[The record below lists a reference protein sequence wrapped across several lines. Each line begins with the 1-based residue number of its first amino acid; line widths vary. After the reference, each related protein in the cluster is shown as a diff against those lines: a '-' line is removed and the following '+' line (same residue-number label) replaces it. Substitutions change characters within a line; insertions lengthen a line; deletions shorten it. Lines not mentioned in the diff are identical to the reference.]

1 MSLLKAWWG
10 EHAKSE
16 NDFAFAYLPKL
27 GRGFQGQGYA
37 FLALTH
43 AMLAGEVKGL
53 FCFGQNPAVGGANA
67 RLIRAGLEKLDWM
80 VVADLFEHE
89 TASFWKR
96 PGADAARIPTEVFV
110 LPAASGVEK
119 EGSIVNS
126 GRWTQWRYRAV
137 KPIADCRPDLDIVD
151 GLARAMKRAYA
162 KDGAFPEPIRHL
174 AWDYGDHADP
184 HRVTRELNGR
194 FLVDVT
200 EKDGKGFGAGKQ
212 VPGFAQLRDDGSTM
226 SGNWIYCGSY
236 TEEGNLAA
244 RRDMTDAPNGIGLY
258 PQWAWVWPMN
268 RRILY
273 NRASVNR
280 QGEPFNPRKWVIRW
294 NAEKHIWEGDV
305 PDGAMPPGEMNP
317 FIMLAS
323 GVGQLYSPDL
333 VDGPFP
339 EHYEPVES
347 PVQNPFSTM
356 QSSPCAQV
364 WQSTEFDRYGTPDA
378 FPIVATT
385 YRVSEHW
392 QTGAMSRNMPWL
404 VGLMPHAFVEIGT
417 ALAKREGI
425 KNGDRVIV
433 SSARGSIEVYALV
446 TERFQPFFIEGRM
459 IDEIGLPWHWGYA
472 GIVPG
477 DIANDLT
484 ASVGDANSQI
494 PETKVFL
501 CNIKRKDR
509 V

>member
-1 MSLLKAWWG
+1 M
-10 EHAKSE
+10 
-16 NDFAFAYLPKL
+16 
-27 GRGFQGQGYA
+27 
-37 FLALTH
+37 
-43 AMLAGEVKGL
+43 
-53 FCFGQNPAVGGANA
+53 
-67 RLIRAGLEKLDWM
+67 
-80 VVADLFEHE
+80 
-89 TASFWKR
+89 
-96 PGADAARIPTEVFV
+96 
-110 LPAASGVEK
+110 
-119 EGSIVNS
+119 
-126 GRWTQWRYRAV
+126 
-137 KPIADCRPDLDIVD
+137 
-151 GLARAMKRAYA
+151 
-162 KDGAFPEPIRHL
+162 
-174 AWDYGDHADP
+174 
-184 HRVTRELNGR
+184 
-194 FLVDVT
+194 T

-417 ALAKREGI
+417 ALATARRDQERRP
-425 KNGDRVIV
+425 GDCEQRAGLHRGLRACHRTFSTVFY
-433 SSARGSIEVYALV
+433 RGS
-446 TERFQPFFIEGRM
+446 
-459 IDEIGLPWHWGYA
+459 D
-472 GIVPG
+472 
-477 DIANDLT
+477 
-484 ASVGDANSQI
+484 
-494 PETKVFL
+494 
-501 CNIKRKDR
+501 DR
-509 V
+509 